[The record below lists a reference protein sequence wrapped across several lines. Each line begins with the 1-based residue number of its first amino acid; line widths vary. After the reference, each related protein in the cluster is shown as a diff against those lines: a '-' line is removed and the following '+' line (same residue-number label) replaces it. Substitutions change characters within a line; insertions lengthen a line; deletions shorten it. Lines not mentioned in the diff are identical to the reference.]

1 MDPIQALD
9 MLSQVVKGVKLP
21 YNEHVLLER
30 SVDVLRKA
38 LQGTGDAPAELLDSE
53 EPVVLLED
61 SAPAKVTKAKSK
73 TPRRGGRRKK

>member
-9 MLSQVVKGVKLP
+9 MLNQVVKGVKLP

-30 SVDVLRKA
+30 SVDVLKDA
-38 LQGTGDAPAELLDSE
+38 LQSSGSQEPAELLDTE
-53 EPVVLLED
+53 DPVVLED
-61 SAPAKVTKAKSK
+61 EAPKATKAKAK

>member
-9 MLSQVVKGVKLP
+9 MLNQVVKGIKLP

-30 SVDVLRKA
+30 SVDVLREA
-38 LQGTGDAPAELLDSE
+38 LQSGGVQEPAELLDTD
-53 EPVVLLED
+53 EPVVIED
-61 SAPAKVTKAKSK
+61 EAPRTKKATAAK

>member
-9 MLSQVVKGVKLP
+9 MLGQVVKSVKLP

-38 LQGTGDAPAELLDSE
+38 LTAASPEAAELLDTE
-53 EPVVLLED
+53 DPVVLED
-61 SAPAKVTKAKSK
+61 STASVSTKSK

>member
-9 MLSQVVKGVKLP
+9 MLNQVVKGIKLP

-30 SVDVLRKA
+30 SVDVLRDA
-38 LQGTGDAPAELLDSE
+38 LQSSGQEPAELLAD
-53 EPVVLLED
+53 EPVVIED
-61 SAPAKVTKAKSK
+61 EAPRTKKAKAAK

>member
-9 MLSQVVKGVKLP
+9 MLNQVVKGIKLP

-30 SVDVLRKA
+30 SVDVLKDA
-38 LQGTGDAPAELLDSE
+38 LQSGGQEPAELLDTD
-53 EPVVLLED
+53 EPVVLED
-61 SAPAKVTKAKSK
+61 EAPTPTKAKAK

>member
-9 MLSQVVKGVKLP
+9 MLNQVVKGIKLP

-30 SVDVLRKA
+30 SVDVLREA
-38 LQGTGDAPAELLDSE
+38 LQSGGVQEPAELLDTD
-53 EPVVLLED
+53 EPIIIED
-61 SAPAKVTKAKSK
+61 ETPRAKKSKATK

>member
-9 MLSQVVKGVKLP
+9 MLNQVVKGIKLP

-30 SVDVLRKA
+30 SVDVLRDA
-38 LQGTGDAPAELLDSE
+38 LQSGGQEPAELLDTD
-53 EPVVLLED
+53 EPVVIED
-61 SAPAKVTKAKSK
+61 EAPRTKKATAAK

>member
-9 MLSQVVKGVKLP
+9 MLGQVVKSVKLP

-38 LQGTGDAPAELLDSE
+38 LTASSPEAAELLDTE
-53 EPVVLLED
+53 DPFVLED
-61 SAPAKVTKAKSK
+61 STASVSKKSK

>member
-9 MLSQVVKGVKLP
+9 MLNQVVKGIKLP

-30 SVDVLRKA
+30 SVDVLREA
-38 LQGTGDAPAELLDSE
+38 LQSGDVQEPAELLDTD
-53 EPVVLLED
+53 EPVVIED
-61 SAPAKVTKAKSK
+61 EAPRTKKAKATK

>member
-9 MLSQVVKGVKLP
+9 MLNQVVKGIKLP

-30 SVDVLRKA
+30 SVDVLRDV
-38 LQGTGDAPAELLDSE
+38 LQSGGQEPAELLDTD
-53 EPVVLLED
+53 EPVVIED
-61 SAPAKVTKAKSK
+61 EAPRTKKAKAVK

>member
-9 MLSQVVKGVKLP
+9 MLNQVVKGIKLP

-30 SVDVLRKA
+30 SVDVLKDA
-38 LQGTGDAPAELLDSE
+38 LQSGGGQEPAELLDTDK
-53 EPVVLLED
+53 PVVLED
-61 SAPAKVTKAKSK
+61 EAPKATKAKAK

>member
-9 MLSQVVKGVKLP
+9 MLGQVVKSVKLP

-38 LQGTGDAPAELLDSE
+38 LAPSGSEAAELLDTE
-53 EPVVLLED
+53 DPVVLED
-61 SAPAKVTKAKSK
+61 SPVTVSKKSK

>member
-9 MLSQVVKGVKLP
+9 MLGQVVKSVKLP

-38 LQGTGDAPAELLDSE
+38 LAPASSEAVELLDTE
-53 EPVVLLED
+53 DPFVLED
-61 SAPAKVTKAKSK
+61 STASVSKKSK